1 MSSGPSSYQC
11 IFCTADFVT
20 KSSLNKHLG
29 RCKQRKQYEF
39 EGMIHDLQEKLRTS
53 TSSGNELRIQVDQY
67 ESQMMIQQQQ
77 HEQEMSLQR
86 LRYEQQ
92 LETQREL
99 LKAQAEKI
107 DKLENQI
114 FEIARQPKQ
123 INTHH
128 TTTTNN
134 QRTVNIINQLAPYH
148 LDTEEIQQIL
158 LERFT
163 PEVFNGGPEKIAEVT
178 AKFLLTDPETQKRR
192 VVCTDSSRRVY
203 RYIDPVSNELQLDPG
218 FQKTHKIIKRPLEQ
232 ANLNLFLEKYAKNDV
247 DDEYRDVWKRNDEF
261 IEDQHR
267 FPDKL
272 FQYLK

>member
-1 MSSGPSSYQC
+1 MD
-11 IFCTADFVT
+11 IFRCSFCNSDLSTRYN
-20 KSSLNKHLG
+20 LMKHME
-29 RCKQRKQYEF
+29 RCKVK
-39 EGMIHDLQEKLRTS
+39 K
-53 TSSGNELRIQVDQY
+53 QVDFEKKVHEIRSEYETRLQAQNRNYELHLESQKEQY
-67 ESQMMIQQQQ
+67 ESQ
-77 HEQEMSLQR
+77 LQT
-86 LRYEQQ
+86 LRDQIES
-92 LETQREL
+92 
-99 LKAQAEKI
+99 QAEKI